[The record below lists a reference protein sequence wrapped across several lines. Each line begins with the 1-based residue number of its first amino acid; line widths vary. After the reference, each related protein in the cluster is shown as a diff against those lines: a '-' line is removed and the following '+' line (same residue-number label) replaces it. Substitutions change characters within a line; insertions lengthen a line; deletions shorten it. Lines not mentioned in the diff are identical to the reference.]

1 MIRALAPVQL
11 TELPEEVILVILSS
25 LEIEG
30 SSVTDQKSTCANLD
44 DVDVLKISQTC
55 KYFHNFGLDHT
66 LWKNLNARI
75 FNLRY
80 FDLLSWCSLDDRA
93 LAMHMKKGAKFIGFS
108 INHQSEVSDDVNVV
122 CLVLC
127 TYAIIIIFQS
137 SPFAVTMDD
146 QILKMEWSFQA
157 RTKYTIEHL
166 ASDAFL
172 LEEHEAEEGEELIMI
187 PGTYRGKTF
196 CGHTRIARWT
206 GISGEYVD
214 LFEVCGLLAGGGARH
229 F

>member
-1 MIRALAPVQL
+1 
-11 TELPEEVILVILSS
+11 
-25 LEIEG
+25 
-30 SSVTDQKSTCANLD
+30 
-44 DVDVLKISQTC
+44 
-55 KYFHNFGLDHT
+55 
-66 LWKNLNARI
+66 
-75 FNLRY
+75 
-80 FDLLSWCSLDDRA
+80 
-93 LAMHMKKGAKFIGFS
+93 MKKGAKFIGFS
-108 INHQSEVSDDVNVV
+108 INHQSEVSADVNM
-122 CLVLC
+122 LILC
-127 TYAIIIIFQS
+127 YALIILQS

-206 GISGEYVD
+206 GISGE
-214 LFEVCGLLAGGGARH
+214 
-229 F
+229 